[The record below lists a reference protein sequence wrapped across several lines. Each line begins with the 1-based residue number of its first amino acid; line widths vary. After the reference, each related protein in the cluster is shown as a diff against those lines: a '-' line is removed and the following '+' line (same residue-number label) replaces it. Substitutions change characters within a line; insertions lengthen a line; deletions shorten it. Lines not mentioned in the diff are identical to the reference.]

1 VHRPTLIGAF
11 VAAALIAALLPATAG
26 ARTHS
31 ASTVT
36 GSQAFAQ
43 LAAQPRGRVTINVR
57 VTHFASTAAGPRA
70 TGIATATLNGLGGTP
85 TTVRQKVNLAV
96 SKKGSCNVL
105 TLTLDTLDLT
115 LLGLNVHLDK
125 VDLRVTGQRRG
136 GVLGSLFCTLA
147 KAKVKTA
154 SASAAAARLNRSVA
168 KRPIRPL
175 RLTVPVQ
182 AVAAQAAPAL
192 CKVLELTLGPL
203 NVNLLGLVVDLK
215 RVHLTITATPGGG
228 VLGNLFCGLA
238 NTPIP

>member
-1 VHRPTLIGAF
+1 VLRTKLIGA
-11 VAAALIAALLPATAG
+11 VAAAAISAALPAAAG
-26 ARTHS
+26 AATRST
-31 ASTVT
+31 ASTT
-36 GSQAFAQ
+36 GSQAFSA
-43 LAAQPRGRVTINVR
+43 LAAQPQGRVTINVR
-57 VTHFASTAAGPRA
+57 VTRFASTAAGPRA
-70 TGIATATLNGLGGTP
+70 TGVATATLNGLGGTP
-85 TTVRQKVNLAV
+85 TTVKQKVNLAV
-96 SKKGSCNVL
+96 AKKGSCNVL

-125 VDLRVTGQRRG
+125 VDLRVTGRRRG

-147 KAKVKTA
+147 KARVKTS
-154 SASAAAARLNRSVA
+154 SASAAAARLNKSIA

-182 AVAAQAAPAL
+182 AVAAQATGL

-203 NVNLLGLVVDLK
+203 KVDLLGLVVDLR

-238 NTPIP
+238 NTTSP

>member
-1 VHRPTLIGAF
+1 MLRTKLIGAF
-11 VAAALIAALLPATAG
+11 AAAAFSAALLPAAAG
-26 ARTHS
+26 AATS
-31 ASTVT
+31 TASTT
-36 GSQAFAQ
+36 GSEAFAD
-43 LAAQPRGRVTINVR
+43 LAAQPQGRVTINVR
-57 VTHFASTAAGPRA
+57 VTRFASTAAGPRA
-70 TGIATATLNGLGGTP
+70 TGVATATLNGLGGTP
-85 TTVRQKVNLAV
+85 TTVRQNVNLAV

-125 VDLRVTGQRRG
+125 VDLRVTGKRRG

-147 KAKVKTA
+147 KARVKTS
-154 SASAAAARLNRSVA
+154 SASAAAAKLNASIA

-182 AVAAQAAPAL
+182 AVAAQATTGL

-203 NVNLLGLVVDLK
+203 NVDLLGLVVDLRK
-215 RVHLTITATPGGG
+215 VHLTITATPGGG

-238 NTPIP
+238 NTPVP

>member
-1 VHRPTLIGAF
+1 VHRFKFLGAL
-11 VAAALIAALLPATAG
+11 VLAAVFAVLVPAG
-26 ARTHS
+26 AS
-31 ASTVT
+31 AAQRHTMAQRS
-36 GSQAFAQ
+36 GSAFAQ
-43 LAAQPRGRVTINVR
+43 LAAQPQGSVTINVR
-57 VTHFASTAAGPRA
+57 VSRFASTAAGPRA
-70 TGIATATLNGLGGTP
+70 TGVATATLQGIGGTP

-96 SKKGSCNVL
+96 ARKGSCNVL

-147 KAKVKTA
+147 NAKVKTA
-154 SASAAAARLNRSVA
+154 SAAHAAAQLNRTIA
-168 KRPIRPL
+168 RHPIRPL
-175 RLTVPVQ
+175 KLTVPVQ
-182 AVAAQAAPAL
+182 AVASQAATGV
-192 CKVLELTLGPL
+192 CKVLELVLGPL
-203 NVNLLGLVVDLK
+203 HVNLLGLVVDLR